1 MKLYGLRARTSPTY
15 ICRQAGCLPFSEL
28 LCDITAAP
36 TATRPFPAVD
46 AEQDAIKDDNL
57 NEDKQQPPEM
67 APCA

>member
-1 MKLYGLRARTSPTY
+1 MPP
-15 ICRQAGCLPFSEL
+15 IGCLPFSEL